1 MAEELDLIRKCPTQS
16 LKLYKHGCLR
26 ERRADFFFLF
36 FFFFGQRIG
45 FSNDKKSLDRR
56 TMPVNSLNLG
66 TTCHH
71 QWAVLFRM
79 KSLLKSEIRDLTVK
93 LSTGLRKEAIEIAFC
108 LIFRLGN
115 IASLCDS
122 LQI

>member
-16 LKLYKHGCLR
+16 LKLYKHGCLW

-36 FFFFGQRIG
+36 FFFFFCFEQRIG
-45 FSNDKKSLDRR
+45 FSNGKKSLDRR

-71 QWAVLFRM
+71 Q
-79 KSLLKSEIRDLTVK
+79 
-93 LSTGLRKEAIEIAFC
+93 
-108 LIFRLGN
+108 
-115 IASLCDS
+115 
-122 LQI
+122 